1 LREVYTELKKKDL
14 DLSHIRASI
23 RLKKMLDQINLTE
36 EQTENI
42 LEQISIHCFQEGIEI
57 EQFLV
62 HIDEVTQIANNLDT
76 SIYDIQEIIE
86 KRKLEVAELDRQISS
101 KTRRISRLELDYGI
115 TKKDLEEYRKTRP
128 LADRIRLLEWELKE
142 RDRIMIL

>member
-1 LREVYTELKKKDL
+1 MNKN
-14 DLSHIRASI
+14 
-23 RLKKMLDQINLTE
+23 LDQINLTE

>member
-1 LREVYTELKKKDL
+1 MREVYTELKKKDL

-101 KTRRISRLELDYGI
+101 KTRRISRLRIKCGI
-115 TKKDLEEYRKTRP
+115 TKEE
-128 LADRIRLLEWELKE
+128 LGSI
-142 RDRIMIL
+142 

>member
-1 LREVYTELKKKDL
+1 
-14 DLSHIRASI
+14 
-23 RLKKMLDQINLTE
+23 MLDQINLTE

-62 HIDEVTQIANNLDT
+62 QIDEVTQIANNLDT

-101 KTRRISRLELDYGI
+101 MTRRISRLGIKYGI
-115 TKKDLEEYRKTRP
+115 TKEE
-128 LADRIRLLEWELKE
+128 LGSI
-142 RDRIMIL
+142 

>member
-1 LREVYTELKKKDL
+1 
-14 DLSHIRASI
+14 
-23 RLKKMLDQINLTE
+23 MLDQINLTE

-62 HIDEVTQIANNLDT
+62 HVDEVTQIANNLDT

-101 KTRRISRLELDYGI
+101 KTRRISRLELHYGI

>member
-1 LREVYTELKKKDL
+1 MREVYTELKKKDL

-101 KTRRISRLELDYGI
+101 KTRRISRLRISVELQ
-115 TKKDLEEYRKTRP
+115 KKNLDQYRKTMP
-128 LADRIRLLEWELKE
+128 PAGRLKQLE
-142 RDRIMIL
+142 